1 MTQPPEIIIDES
13 IYNSWPS
20 VLDGCFIVI
29 DEDKSKDNVML
40 LVVKSSLYPESSINN
55 IDSFK
60 EYYNDQVMA
69 YMKWWYDQEN
79 SVALVTAIN
88 VNEKYRNNGIATFLC
103 ILSRTWVAE
112 NREMKISA
120 EDGSVFPEVKHILD
134 NIIDKYGE
142 NTDPYV
148 SYTV

>member
-20 VLDGCFIVI
+20 VLNGCFIVI
-29 DEDKSKDNVML
+29 DQDQSKDNVML
-40 LVVKSSLYPESSINN
+40 TVIRSNLYAEHSINT
-55 IDSFK
+55 IDSFT

-88 VNEKYRNNGIATFLC
+88 VNEEYRNNGIATFLC
-103 ILSRTWVAE
+103 ILARTWVAK
-112 NREMKISA
+112 NKGMKISA
-120 EDGSVFPEVKHILD
+120 EAGAVFPEVAHILE